1 MSEHTK
7 LFMAH
12 QATVH
17 MYTLSNVKYI
27 GLYWDSVSHA
37 INAGMHPY
45 IAPTATLKYAGIIKY
60 SKLYLSTQRLNLHS
74 IIATSQS

>member
-1 MSEHTK
+1 MPEHTK

-17 MYTLSNVKYI
+17 MYTLSNAKYI

-45 IAPTATLKYAGIIKY
+45 IAPNATFKYAGIIKY
-60 SKLYLSTQRLNLHS
+60 RSEERRVGKEC
-74 IIATSQS
+74 